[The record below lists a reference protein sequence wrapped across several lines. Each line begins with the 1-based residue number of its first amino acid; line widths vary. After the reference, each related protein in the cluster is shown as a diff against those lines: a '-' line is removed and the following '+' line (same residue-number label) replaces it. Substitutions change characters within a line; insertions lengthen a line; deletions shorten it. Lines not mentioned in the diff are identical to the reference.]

1 VVLALAV
8 LLIGCGAVDTSQ
20 PDGETAVP
28 TTVALQATLA
38 STPTRLVVPPT
49 STQAAPAR
57 EMLAA
62 EPTPTATEA
71 ALDLP
76 GPVQI
81 TIVYDNTVARSGLA
95 AEWGFAAW
103 VEIGGQQILFDTG
116 PDGPALLSNLAQLG
130 LDPEEIDLIVL
141 SHEHGDHT
149 GGLASLLATGI
160 HPPVYAPRG
169 VPESLKA
176 SIRAR
181 TELIEVLDPVEV
193 LPGVYSTGQLG
204 GGPVEQA
211 LVLESPAGLV
221 VLTGCAHPGILRIVR
236 QATALVEDEVALVLG
251 GFHLADTPPETVDS
265 IVTTFRQLDVKQVA
279 PTHCTGEAAI
289 QAFSREYGQDC
300 LAGGAGRIIAIGLGE
315 EPGALP
321 APDPTASLVPTGEP
335 TLSPTPEP
343 TASAEPAGKYQKP
356 GNYIDTV
363 RVNGISRWFSVHLPP
378 GYRPGVPAPL
388 VLNLHAFG
396 STAFQQEAL
405 TEMHAKADEVGF
417 VAVHP
422 QALNDP
428 PAWYG
433 PLPSEA
439 GQNDR
444 LFFEALLSYL
454 PEVISIDPDRIYATG
469 MSNGGTMTYRLGC
482 DMAGTFAAIA
492 PVAGGHLNHQL
503 CEPESPISVL
513 VIHGTDDQVIPYEG
527 QGRDQPSVHVWL
539 EAWAEHNLC
548 DSVPVESHPYQS
560 VRAETWTHCDGGVE
574 VVLYTLEGG
583 GHTWPGAPQGLS
595 VGTSFPYMSA
605 TDVIWEFF
613 ASHPRSL
620 QERAVAAGRD

>member
-1 VVLALAV
+1 
-8 LLIGCGAVDTSQ
+8 
-20 PDGETAVP
+20 
-28 TTVALQATLA
+28 
-38 STPTRLVVPPT
+38 
-49 STQAAPAR
+49 
-57 EMLAA
+57 
-62 EPTPTATEA
+62 
-71 ALDLP
+71 
-76 GPVQI
+76 
-81 TIVYDNTVARSGLA
+81 
-95 AEWGFAAW
+95 
-103 VEIGGQQILFDTG
+103 
-116 PDGPALLSNLAQLG
+116 
-130 LDPEEIDLIVL
+130 
-141 SHEHGDHT
+141 
-149 GGLASLLATGI
+149 
-160 HPPVYAPRG
+160 
-169 VPESLKA
+169 
-176 SIRAR
+176 
-181 TELIEVLDPVEV
+181 
-193 LPGVYSTGQLG
+193 
-204 GGPVEQA
+204 
-211 LVLESPAGLV
+211 
-221 VLTGCAHPGILRIVR
+221 
-236 QATALVEDEVALVLG
+236 
-251 GFHLADTPPETVDS
+251 
-265 IVTTFRQLDVKQVA
+265 
-279 PTHCTGEAAI
+279 
-289 QAFSREYGQDC
+289 
-300 LAGGAGRIIAIGLGE
+300 
-315 EPGALP
+315 
-321 APDPTASLVPTGEP
+321 
-335 TLSPTPEP
+335 
-343 TASAEPAGKYQKP
+343 
-356 GNYIDTV
+356 
-363 RVNGISRWFSVHLPP
+363 
-378 GYRPGVPAPL
+378 
-388 VLNLHAFG
+388 
-396 STAFQQEAL
+396 
-405 TEMHAKADEVGF
+405 
-417 VAVHP
+417 
-422 QALNDP
+422 LNDP